1 MAPLRGL
8 ELPNSPR
15 DLLNADYR
23 CTRKKAYFSSFYVI
37 LRHFT
42 SFLRHFYVI
51 LRHFRQFL
59 ESRAITF
66 SLYFILLELIS

>member
-23 CTRKKAYFSSFYVI
+23 CTRKKAYFTSLYVI
-37 LRHFT
+37 LRHFYVI
-42 SFLRHFYVI
+42 FYVI

-59 ESRAITF
+59 ESRAKTF